1 MTETEESKLSESIA
15 QGERRWSYTSGTSD
29 TPLLGLTIGDLF
41 DQTVEK
47 YPDHP
52 ALISR
57 HQHIRLTYRA
67 LQAQVNL
74 CAKGLMALGLQKG
87 QRIGIWSP
95 NRAEWC
101 ITQFATSKIGAIL
114 VNINPAYRL
123 HELEYALNQSE
134 CSAIIIAAQ
143 FKTTNY
149 TELMYT
155 LAPELNQ
162 CKAGELRSAA
172 LPDLTTVI
180 CLGSE
185 KFPGMFSW
193 DELMAMSEAVSDY
206 QLRARQS
213 EQEFDDPINIQ
224 YTSGTTGFPKG
235 ATLSHHNI
243 LNNGYFVAR
252 LQNFTPEDKL
262 CIPVPL
268 YHCFGMVMGNLGCVT
283 HGAAMVYPS
292 EGFEPLAVLQAVQ
305 EEQCTALY
313 GVPTIFIAEL
323 DHPDF
328 SKFDLSSLR
337 TGVMAG
343 SPCPVEVMK
352 KVIER
357 MNMREVEICYG
368 MTETS
373 PVSTQ
378 TRLDAPMEKRVS
390 TVGIIH
396 PHLEMKIIDPDRRI
410 PLYACEDQRGTGDRG
425 ARPQVRRRDH
435 GMDQGQAW

>member
-29 TPLLGLTIGDLF
+29 TPLLGLPVGDLF

-57 HQHIRLTYRA
+57 HQHIRLTYRE

-74 CAKGLMALGLQKG
+74 CAKGLMALRLQKG

-123 HELEYALNQSE
+123 HELEYALKQSE
-134 CSAIIIAAQ
+134 CSAIIIAAM

-155 LAPELNQ
+155 VAPELNQ
-162 CKAGELRSAA
+162 CKAGKLKSAA
-172 LPDLTTVI
+172 LPNLTTVI

-185 KFPGMFSW
+185 KFPGMFTW
-193 DELMAMSEAVSDY
+193 DELMAMSESVSAD
-206 QLRARQS
+206 QLRERQS

-252 LQNFTPEDKL
+252 LQNFTPEDM
-262 CIPVPL
+262 IIRGGENL
-268 YHCFGMVMGNLGCVT
+268 YPREIEEFLYT
-283 HGAAMVYPS
+283 HAKIS
-292 EGFEPLAVLQAVQ
+292 EVQ
-305 EEQCTALY
+305 VI
-313 GVPTIFIAEL
+313 GVPDPKYGEEIMAWIKVKPGEQVTEEELKEYCKGKIAHYKIPRYIKFVDSFPMTVTGKVQKFLMRRQSTGGNWACRLGKQQKLAPALPQHALRRARIFHKL
-323 DHPDF
+323 
-328 SKFDLSSLR
+328 
-337 TGVMAG
+337 
-343 SPCPVEVMK
+343 
-352 KVIER
+352 
-357 MNMREVEICYG
+357 
-368 MTETS
+368 
-373 PVSTQ
+373 
-378 TRLDAPMEKRVS
+378 
-390 TVGIIH
+390 
-396 PHLEMKIIDPDRRI
+396 
-410 PLYACEDQRGTGDRG
+410 
-425 ARPQVRRRDH
+425 
-435 GMDQGQAW
+435 

>member
-29 TPLLGLTIGDLF
+29 TPWLGLTIGDLF

-67 LQAQVNL
+67 LQAQANL

-185 KFPGMFSW
+185 KFPGMFTW
-193 DELMAMSEAVSDY
+193 DELMAMSESVSDY

-252 LQNFTPEDKL
+252 LQNFTPEDM
-262 CIPVPL
+262 IIRGGENL
-268 YHCFGMVMGNLGCVT
+268 YPREIEEFLYT
-283 HGAAMVYPS
+283 HAKIS
-292 EGFEPLAVLQAVQ
+292 EVQ
-305 EEQCTALY
+305 VI
-313 GVPTIFIAEL
+313 GVPDPKYGEEIMAWIKVKPGEQVTEEELKEYCKGKIAHYKIPRYIKFVDSFPMTVTGKVQKFLMRQQSTGEL
-323 DHPDF
+323 G
-328 SKFDLSSLR
+328 LQI
-337 TGVMAG
+337 G
-343 SPCPVEVMK
+343 
-352 KVIER
+352 
-357 MNMREVEICYG
+357 
-368 MTETS
+368 
-373 PVSTQ
+373 
-378 TRLDAPMEKRVS
+378 
-390 TVGIIH
+390 
-396 PHLEMKIIDPDRRI
+396 
-410 PLYACEDQRGTGDRG
+410 
-425 ARPQVRRRDH
+425 
-435 GMDQGQAW
+435 

>member
-57 HQHIRLTYRA
+57 HQHIRLTYRE

-74 CAKGLMALGLQKG
+74 CAKGLMAPGLQKG

-123 HELEYALNQSE
+123 HELEYALKQSE
-134 CSAIIIAAQ
+134 CSAIIIAAM

-155 LAPELNQ
+155 VAPELNQ
-162 CKAGELRSAA
+162 CKAGKLKSAA
-172 LPDLTTVI
+172 LPNLTTVI

-185 KFPGMFSW
+185 KFPGMFTW
-193 DELMAMSEAVSDY
+193 DELMAMSESVSAD
-206 QLRARQS
+206 QLRERQS

-252 LQNFTPEDKL
+252 LQNFTPKDMIIRGGEN
-262 CIPVPL
+262 L
-268 YHCFGMVMGNLGCVT
+268 YPREIEEFLYT
-283 HGAAMVYPS
+283 HAKIS
-292 EGFEPLAVLQAVQ
+292 EVQ
-305 EEQCTALY
+305 VI
-313 GVPTIFIAEL
+313 GVPDPKYGEEIMAWIKVKPGEQVTEEELKEYCKGKIAHYKIPRYIKFVDSFPMTVTGKVQKFLMRRQSTGGNWACRLGKQQKLAPALPQHALRRARIFHKL
-323 DHPDF
+323 
-328 SKFDLSSLR
+328 
-337 TGVMAG
+337 
-343 SPCPVEVMK
+343 
-352 KVIER
+352 
-357 MNMREVEICYG
+357 
-368 MTETS
+368 
-373 PVSTQ
+373 
-378 TRLDAPMEKRVS
+378 
-390 TVGIIH
+390 
-396 PHLEMKIIDPDRRI
+396 
-410 PLYACEDQRGTGDRG
+410 
-425 ARPQVRRRDH
+425 
-435 GMDQGQAW
+435 